1 MKVLASLAGGL
12 AGAITVTVL
21 HEMFRKVNPS
31 SAPRLN
37 KLGEQATQKLAKIS
51 GSHLPE
57 GNKLYSTSMAGSIL
71 ANTLTYSL
79 AGLTGKRPFS
89 AGTLLGAAMGWG
101 AVKLPPKMG
110 LKSQYSAGSPTKRWT
125 TLALYIAGGL
135 VASAVTRSLKKRT
148 GRKKNAD
155 IVSPY
160 KSPDEAWKPVL
171 DIVV

>member
-12 AGAITVTVL
+12 AGAITVTIL

-31 SAPRLN
+31 APRLDR
-37 KLGEQATQKLAKIS
+37 LGETATQKLTKLTGATP
-51 GSHLPE
+51 PE
-57 GNKLYSTSMAGSIL
+57 GNSLYSTSMAGSLL

-79 AGLTGKRPFS
+79 AGITGKRPLS

-110 LKSQYSAGSPTKRWT
+110 LNRDFSAGTTKKKWT
-125 TLALYIAGGL
+125 TMALYVVGGL
-135 VASAVTRSLKKRT
+135 VASAVTRSMKKRALSN
-148 GRKKNAD
+148 KIKEK
-155 IVSPY
+155 VSPY
-160 KSPDEAWKPVL
+160 KSPEEAWKPVL